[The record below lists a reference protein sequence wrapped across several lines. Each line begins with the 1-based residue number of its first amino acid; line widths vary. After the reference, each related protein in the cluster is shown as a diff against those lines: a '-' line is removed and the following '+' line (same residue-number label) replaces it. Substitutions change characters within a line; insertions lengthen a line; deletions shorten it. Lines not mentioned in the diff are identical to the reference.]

1 MMEKQQAERMR
12 LRFGLT
18 LKLIMDQ
25 NKSKALYNAEN
36 NIKDRNLI
44 DSYGK
49 LESASGLRKA
59 TIIDFVSGK
68 ADSSC
73 TTIGAILEAL
83 NITLS
88 EFGSYYDKITEK
100 EISDYKKG
108 IEKSRKEMEAKRRG
122 DGKNIV
128 KKKIPK
134 K

>member
-36 NIKDRNLI
+36 NIKDPNLI

-49 LESASGLRKA
+49 LESASELRKA
-59 TIIDFVSGK
+59 TLIDFASGK

-73 TTIGAILEAL
+73 TTIGAIVEAL

-100 EISDYKKG
+100 EITDYKRS
-108 IEKSRKEMEAKRRG
+108 IEKSRKEMEAKKHG
-122 DGKNIV
+122 EGKSNA
-128 KKKIPK
+128 KKKSPR
-134 K
+134 